1 MTSLY
6 LRELGHIVDAGLDLR
21 EEGCNLLKLL
31 EPEQCVAGG
40 VLEEDVVRGHDDTS
54 APSTCLV

>member
-1 MTSLY
+1 M
-6 LRELGHIVDAGLDLR
+6 RELGHIVDAGLDLR